1 MKQFSLEEFKKNP
14 NRKVVTRDG
23 KATARIICTDCKSE
37 YPVIALLS
45 YSENSEGCEAYTA
58 DGRFSIDGE
67 GNSDLFFAQEKKE
80 AWINLRRIE
89 NDVDTILTSNF
100 MYSKEEAEKRA
111 SMYPEDFLATAHVT
125 WEE

>member
-14 NRKVVTRDG
+14 NRKVVTRDR

-37 YPVIALLS
+37 YPIIALLS

-67 GNSDLFFAQEKKE
+67 GRSDLYFEPEKKE
-80 AWINLRRIE
+80 AWINLRRVG
-89 NDVDTILTSNF
+89 NTVDAILPSKF
-100 MYSKEEAEKRA
+100 MYSKEEAEKYA
-111 SMYPEDFLATAHVT
+111 AMYPEDFIATAHVT

>member
-1 MKQFSLEEFKKNP
+1 MKPFNLDEYIANP
-14 NRKVVTRDG
+14 LRRVVTRDG
-23 KATARIICTDCKSE
+23 KASARIICTDAKSE

-67 GNSDLFFAQEKKE
+67 SNSDLFFAPEKKSGWVNIYKMQDTDELE
-80 AWINLRRIE
+80 ASCIFSTKEKAEFYSVDNTNYVATTRIE
-89 NDVDTILTSNF
+89 
-100 MYSKEEAEKRA
+100 
-111 SMYPEDFLATAHVT
+111 

>member
-1 MKQFSLEEFKKNP
+1 MKKFSLEEFQKNP
-14 NRKVVTRDG
+14 NRKVVTRDR

-45 YSENSEGCEAYTA
+45 YSEHSEGCEAYTK

-67 GNSDLFFAQEKKE
+67 SNSDLFFAPEKKVI
-80 AWINLRRIE
+80 WGNL
-89 NDVDTILTSNF
+89 
-100 MYSKEEAEKRA
+100 YSTQLGTTFSGDFYKTEEAALKEKA
-111 SMYPEDFLATAHVT
+111 KDFSKYITTFKVE

>member
-14 NRKVVTRDG
+14 TRKVVTRDG

-37 YPVIALLS
+37 YPIIALLS

-67 GNSDLFFAQEKKE
+67 GSSDLFFEPEKREGWVNIYKLNE
-80 AWINLRRIE
+80 HYMRAGDL
-89 NDVDTILTSNF
+89 VFQT
-100 MYSKEEAEKRA
+100 KEEAMK
-111 SMYPEDFLATAHVT
+111 SISSEDYVATTHIE

>member
-1 MKQFSLEEFKKNP
+1 MKPFSLQEFKKNP
-14 NRKVVTRDG
+14 SRKVLTRDG

-37 YPVIALLS
+37 YPIIALLS

-67 GNSDLFFAQEKKE
+67 SNSDLFFAPEKKDGWVNIYKMPDTDQLE
-80 AWINLRRIE
+80 ASCIFS
-89 NDVDTILTSNF
+89 T
-100 MYSKEEAEKRA
+100 KEEAELYRVDNANYVTTTKI
-111 SMYPEDFLATAHVT
+111 T

>member
-14 NRKVVTRDG
+14 TRNIVTRDG
-23 KATARIICTDCKSE
+23 KASARIICTDAKSE

-67 GNSDLFFAQEKKE
+67 GNSDLFFEQEKREGWVNVYKIPDTDIYNVSCIFDTKE
-80 AWINLRRIE
+80 DAEFYRGANYVATTKIE
-89 NDVDTILTSNF
+89 
-100 MYSKEEAEKRA
+100 
-111 SMYPEDFLATAHVT
+111 